1 MTKGEI
7 MILLGRK
14 TKDAIVTAE
23 LDSCK
28 HNDAW
33 NHYYYGVAAKAVGKT
48 LNNISACLRG
58 KSKTSGGYIWKYAT
72 LK

>member
-1 MTKGEI
+1 MTKDEV

-28 HNDAW
+28 NNDAW
-33 NHYYYGVAAKAVGKT
+33 SHYYYGVAEGLRQAREIVGMLDKK
-48 LNNISACLRG
+48 NKIS
-58 KSKTSGGYIWKYAT
+58 K
-72 LK
+72 